1 MAKFPLNLSSS
12 TNHSAFCFK
21 HVQTMVVYK
30 EMVPYREP
38 ATMEQ
43 YVWKMAIAMVR
54 VIIYFN
60 WTCSRSSDKI
70 FTLSIFWNLE
80 CALNNGE
87 NGDGVSQ
94 GSCEIGQLC
103 SVAGVCLPIGK

>member
-1 MAKFPLNLSSS
+1 MKNGDCNGKGYFTL
-12 TNHSAFCFK
+12 TE
-21 HVQTMVVYK
+21 TVVG
-30 EMVPYREP
+30 
-38 ATMEQ
+38 
-43 YVWKMAIAMVR
+43 VR
-54 VIIYFN
+54 IRFL
-60 WTCSRSSDKI
+60 
-70 FTLSIFWNLE
+70 TLSIFWNLE